1 MPGSKKTL
9 HTSDHLH
16 PGEQKKPDPVH
27 RPVSR
32 QHPANAAERTET
44 FPVTSLKERVSAFHK
59 GTAIVHKQPSAV
71 PPKPL
76 SRQPAPER
84 KDDGTDEKT
93 GKDGEPCSFD
103 QDIATLDSMNI
114 DDVTDKIRSDCKT
127 MIKQLNL
134 EHLIEK

>member
-1 MPGSKKTL
+1 M
-9 HTSDHLH
+9 
-16 PGEQKKPDPVH
+16 
-27 RPVSR
+27 
-32 QHPANAAERTET
+32 
-44 FPVTSLKERVSAFHK
+44 SAFHK

-134 EHLIEK
+134 EHLTEK